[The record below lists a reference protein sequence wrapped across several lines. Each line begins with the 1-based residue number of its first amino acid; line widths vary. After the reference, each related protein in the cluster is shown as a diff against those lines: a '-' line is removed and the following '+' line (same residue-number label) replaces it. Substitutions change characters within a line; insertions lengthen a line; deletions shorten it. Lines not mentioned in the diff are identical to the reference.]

1 MLELKVTLVIV
12 FAIGF
17 GMAYI
22 IDAIQKKIE
31 AGKEA

>member
-22 IDAIQKKIE
+22 IDAVQRRIE
-31 AGKEA
+31 IGKEA